1 MFAIA
6 GGYLWALSFMK
17 VLLCVVGVGVIQIFP
32 LSYVTHVTEN
42 LKISNICVGLSDCS
56 LVARPLD

>member
-6 GGYLWALSFMK
+6 GGYLWALSFME

-32 LSYVTHVTEN
+32 LSCVTHVTQN
-42 LKISNICVGLSDCS
+42 LNISNI
-56 LVARPLD
+56 